1 MIVDW
6 IEEYQKEIMFENLD
20 KQELI
25 FNVNKKVKELNKY
38 SKIVYKN
45 FMSVTG

>member
-6 IEEYQKEIMFENLD
+6 MEKYQKEIMSENLD

-25 FNVNKKVKELNKY
+25 FNVNNKVKELNKY

-45 FMSVTG
+45 FMSMTG